1 MKDCPLGSSSLVMVR
16 QHNQPPHHNNLLSP
30 KSHPLQSLLPPPLL
44 PMKVSSK
51 SLRRLSKLTSPSLSK
66 VTKPT
71 KRKVIPQRIL
81 SLPREPH
88 RRVMPRKALPLHLK
102 LLSRLSHSKPNHNKL
117 RPSRSKLKP
126 NHSRHS
132 SPNHSRPR

>member
-1 MKDCPLGSSSLVMVR
+1 MVR

-30 KSHPLQSLLPPPLL
+30 KSRPLQSLILPPLL

-51 SLRRLSKLTSPSLSK
+51 SLRHFSKLTNPSLSK

-81 SLPREPH
+81 SLLKEQPIKAL
-88 RRVMPRKALPLHLK
+88 PRKVLPLHLK

-117 RPSRSKLKP
+117 RPTRSKL
-126 NHSRHS
+126 RHNPS
-132 SPNHSRPR
+132 SPNPSRPR